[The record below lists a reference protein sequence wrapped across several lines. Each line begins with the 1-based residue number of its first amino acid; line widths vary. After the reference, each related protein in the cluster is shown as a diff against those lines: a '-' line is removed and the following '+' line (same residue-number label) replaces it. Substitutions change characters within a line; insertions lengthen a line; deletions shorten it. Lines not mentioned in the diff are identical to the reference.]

1 MINKK
6 YSNNTTIFNF
16 NNLPEDIH
24 IYIIKF
30 LNIKEICSLSC
41 SGKEINHVTEHN
53 MVWLEYIKKYNVNL
67 SNYNVK
73 YSYKYIIASI
83 ISTIKQNI
91 NNRRKENNDRLVYI
105 TSNIYRFNYIIKQIY
120 NQNKYKKQKC
130 KFNDELTNFISKLL
144 PYINNKMLTSDIYI
158 NTLDYYTKYN
168 NLLLVQN

>member
-16 NNLPEDIH
+16 NNLSEDIH

-41 SGKEINHVTEHN
+41 SGKEINRITECDS
-53 MVWLEYIKKYNVNL
+53 VWFEYIKKHNVNL
-67 SNYNVK
+67 SNYDINCN
-73 YSYKYIIASI
+73 YKYIITSI
-83 ISTIKQNI
+83 IDNI
-91 NNRRKENNDRLVYI
+91 QKSINDRKKDNNERLIYI

-120 NQNKYKKQKC
+120 NKNKYKKQKY
-130 KFNDELTNFISKLL
+130 KFNDELMVFISKLL

-158 NTLDYYTKYN
+158 NTLDYYNK
-168 NLLLVQN
+168 LLLVQN